1 MEQFREDSNE
11 RIKCQLQEDT
21 QVSSKKKYI
30 ELVTE
35 QMRCRKARDM
45 VAKELADHIEDQA
58 EVYEGFGLSHDEAEK
73 RAVEQMGD
81 PVDVG
86 TKMDRI
92 HRPRVDRRM
101 IGYIAIL
108 AVAGM
113 LVQYLMSKSAVD
125 AVGAEN
131 IIGITGFGSIFV
143 DGLIGFAIMLGV
155 MFVDYSFL
163 GKHPIAAYGGFLII
177 LFLYQLA
184 EFWILYPS
192 HTTTNISGLS
202 SMMILM
208 FAAVVYN
215 YRNKGYKG
223 IFSCLLWLFLGFLM
237 LSRMSGVS
245 LAAAVTLFAT
255 GILTLSFAVYK
266 GWFNVKKRNALI
278 LLWSIWLVPLVGAIT
293 ALATGLIGKAYQTAR
308 IRAFL
313 NPTDDPFGSDYVIT
327 RMRERLG
334 DLKLFGSGIGEDVH
348 YWWYSLNFVLEKY
361 GIIMGILLIG
371 TLMLVFSK
379 MLSGV
384 IKQQNRLGTLLGVS
398 AIGYLIATTG
408 LHVMVSLTLLPSTS
422 AYLPFFTEGTAA
434 TIGCYMLLGVY
445 LSVHRNAMIVSEKR
459 SVPKRRIR
467 IQIEQVNEVT
477 KSPF

>member
-1 MEQFREDSNE
+1 MEQCKRE
-11 RIKCQLQEDT
+11 
-21 QVSSKKKYI
+21 YI

-35 QMRCRKARDM
+35 QMRCKKARDM
-45 VAKELADHIEDQA
+45 VAKELSDHIEDQT
-58 EVYEGFGLSHDEAEK
+58 EVYEEFGLSHEEAEE

-81 PVDVG
+81 PVEVG

-92 HRPRVDRRM
+92 HRPRVDSRM
-101 IGYIAIL
+101 IGYIVIL
-108 AVAGM
+108 AVVGM
-113 LVQYLMSKSAVD
+113 VVQYLMSKSAVD
-125 AVGAEN
+125 VVGAEN
-131 IIGITGFGSIFV
+131 IIGFTGFRSIFV

-163 GKHPIAAYGGFLII
+163 GKHPVAAYAGLMI
-177 LFLYQLA
+177 LLCVYDISEIWF
-184 EFWILYPS
+184 LYPS
-192 HTTTNISGLS
+192 LNTTNISGLS
-202 SMMILM
+202 ALIILL
-208 FAAVVYN
+208 FAAVVYH

-223 IFSCLLWLFLGFLM
+223 IMLCLLWLFLGFLF

-278 LLWSIWLVPLVGAIT
+278 FLWSIWLVPLVGAVT
-293 ALATGLIGKAYQTAR
+293 ALATGLIGKAYQVER

-313 NPTDDPFGSDYVIT
+313 NPIDDPNGSDFVIT
-327 RMRERLG
+327 QMRDRLG
-334 DLKLFGSGIGEDVH
+334 DLQLFGSGIGEDVY
-348 YWWYSLNFVLEKY
+348 YWWYSLSFVLEKY
-361 GIIMGILLIG
+361 GIAMGVLLIG
-371 TLMLVFSK
+371 TLMLVFGK
-379 MLSGV
+379 MLSSV
-384 IKQQNRLGTLLGVS
+384 IKQQNRLGTLLGVA

-445 LSVHRNAMIVSEKR
+445 LSVHRNAMILSEKR
-459 SVPKRRIR
+459 SVPKRRIS